1 MSKSGGATVPAVAIV
16 GATASG
22 KSDLAMALA
31 RRIPHVEIVAVDAMQ
46 VYRSMDIGTA
56 KPTVAE
62 RAEVRH
68 HGLDLVAP
76 SEPFTVADFQQM
88 ANEALGTISSRGGMP
103 VLVAGTGLYL
113 SALVN
118 HLELPGSW
126 PEVRIRLEH
135 EALGDLDAMFRRLET
150 VDPVAASKME
160 PTNARR
166 IVRALEVCEGSGR
179 TFSSFGPGLET
190 YPQSEITQIGLR
202 WTRERLAVRIEGR
215 VHRMMEQGLFGE
227 VERLAASGEFSR
239 TARQALGYKELLD
252 VMDGL
257 YSLDEAVETII
268 VRTRQF
274 AVRQDRWFRR
284 DPRIRWIDIEM
295 DSLEALPVLAEAVMA

>member
-1 MSKSGGATVPAVAIV
+1 
-16 GATASG
+16 
-22 KSDLAMALA
+22 
-31 RRIPHVEIVAVDAMQ
+31 
-46 VYRSMDIGTA
+46 IGTA

-62 RAEVRH
+62 RTEVRH
-68 HGLDLVAP
+68 HGIDLVTP

-88 ANEALGTISSRGGMP
+88 ANEALGTISSRGGAP

-135 EALGDLDAMFRRLET
+135 EALNNLDAMFRRLET

-190 YPQSEITQIGLR
+190 YPQSEISQVGLR
-202 WTRERLAVRIEGR
+202 WTRERLAARIKGR

-227 VERLAASGEFSR
+227 VERLAGSGEFSR

-257 YSLDEAVETII
+257 CSLDEAVETII

-295 DSLEALPVLAEAVMA
+295 DSLEALPVLAGAVIA